1 MNKKY
6 VPIELIKYQLG
17 KIRKSSNFN
26 YRKAIERNRR
36 NQVKHPPLIDL
47 LNYLHNKNVPDAKID
62 EIVREYW
69 EAVEKNNNFEKEH
82 SSKSSLYSKYD
93 FNLPL

>member
-1 MNKKY
+1 MNKKF

-36 NQVKHPPLIDL
+36 NQVKHPPLIEL
-47 LNYLHNKNVPDAKID
+47 LNYLHNINVPDAKID
-62 EIVREYW
+62 QIVREYW
-69 EAVEKNNNFEKEH
+69 EAVEKNNKFEKEI
-82 SSKSSLYSKYD
+82 SNEISIAKNLKIKYSK
-93 FNLPL
+93 